1 MQMPQPIDSAQM
13 KDRPYS
19 RKEVMTIIKSVLGSI
34 EQDHEPSRKLHAE
47 LTSLAGYIDSMRS
60 ELAQLRSIEISHNHI
75 PTATDELDAVV
86 EETAKATGSIMDA
99 CDVIEAIAGGLED
112 TAAGGDLSKAVTS
125 IYEACTFQDI
135 TGQRIT
141 KVVKTLKNIE
151 GKVSEIIAAFGHEMT
166 AASPTA
172 PTAET
177 AKPAATGDGLLNGPQ
192 LNGAAVSQAEIDK
205 LLASFD

>member
-1 MQMPQPIDSAQM
+1 MGMQMPQPIDSAQM

-34 EQDHEPSRKLHAE
+34 EQDHEPSRKLHEE

-86 EETAKATGSIMDA
+86 EETAKATGAIMDA

-112 TAAGGDLSKAVTS
+112 TAVGGDLSKAVTS

-151 GKVSEIIAAFGHEMT
+151 GKVSEIIAAFGHEM
-166 AASPTA
+166 AAPIT
-172 PTAET
+172 ET